1 MLVSAG
7 GQLIPPKEYIKHM
20 WNLSYSQD
28 IYEQIAVPLKHIC
41 DSNAS
46 SDVFPYIF
54 FFNSLTE
61 FIQNSSCDWPNKSCS
76 ILPMPV
82 INQIFLPRTNL
93 KFTFYKACIVVFRN
107 HIEWAASPPP
117 PPSQL
122 NLVILKSTGSNL
134 RRSVEGWG
142 EFIENLKW
150 IKIHWKYLA
159 FLPCNKHPG
168 LPQETY
174 RPLSAELSS
183 NNCNFP

>member
-7 GQLIPPKEYIKHM
+7 GQLIPPKEYIKHT

-46 SDVFPYIF
+46 SDVFPYF

-82 INQIFLPRTNL
+82 INQILLPCTNL

-107 HIEWAASPPP
+107 HTEWAAAFFFPPVKFSHFEIHRKQ
-117 PPSQL
+117 SQEECRR
-122 NLVILKSTGSNL
+122 L
-134 RRSVEGWG
+134 RWV
-142 EFIENLKW
+142 
-150 IKIHWKYLA
+150 HWK
-159 FLPCNKHPG
+159 
-168 LPQETY
+168 PQM
-174 RPLSAELSS
+174 
-183 NNCNFP
+183 N